1 MRVPVRLFQVA
12 VALGIYNVWLVRPR
26 KATRWRGGGA
36 RNLRE
41 EFAKYGLPD
50 WSMWI
55 VGTLKLGSATLLLL
69 GLRYPAVT
77 RPAALSMAGLMA
89 GAASMH
95 LKVKDPLHRS
105 LPALTMLALSL
116 CVAKFGGSYQRLI
129 RASEVRRPME

>member
-1 MRVPVRLFQVA
+1 MGFPVRLIQIA

-36 RNLRE
+36 RSLRE

-50 WSMWI
+50 WSMWL

-69 GLRYPAVT
+69 GLKYPAVT

-116 CVAKFGGSYQRLI
+116 CVAQFGGSRPRLV
-129 RASEVRRPME
+129 REAEVRRTSE